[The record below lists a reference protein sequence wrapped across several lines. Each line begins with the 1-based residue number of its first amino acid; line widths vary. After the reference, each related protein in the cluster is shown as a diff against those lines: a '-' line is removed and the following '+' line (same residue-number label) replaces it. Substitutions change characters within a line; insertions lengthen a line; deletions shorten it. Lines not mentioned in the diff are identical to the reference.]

1 VRSCLGTGRRHNVT
15 RIATERHDVDLDASM
30 TAGDLLSWLGPHG
43 PAAIAATSVFG
54 SFMFVEQIVS
64 DEAKAA
70 LARQLKSFDVHS
82 AVILPAGAI
91 EIFHRVFGDSHFS
104 IRCIWRSICFSAL
117 GTGILM
123 AAYVASGSHNL
134 SVGTTLGLWALYLAL
149 TLLPDYL
156 NLYKTRIAL
165 RILESYRITSAVVFL
180 LLIVA
185 DFAVGYG
192 TFSLVWPLMWLPI
205 APLEIVGAAFRFSYE
220 EFDRIVSFQIPLSV
234 FFYAGMLPSAWL
246 WIYAVSVLVT
256 RIALRAEPLVRALQW
271 ILKIDAMP
279 IRCIATVAAALTF
292 LVVEVGALASKMF
305 W

>member
-1 VRSCLGTGRRHNVT
+1 
-15 RIATERHDVDLDASM
+15 M
-30 TAGDLLSWLGPHG
+30 TAGDLISWLGPHG
-43 PAAIAATSVFG
+43 PAAVAATSVFG
-54 SFMFVEQIVS
+54 SFMVVEQIVS

-82 AVILPAGAI
+82 AVILPEGAI
-91 EIFHRVFGDSHFS
+91 EIFHRVFGDRHLS

-123 AAYVASGSHNL
+123 AACVASGPADL
-134 SVGTTLGLWALYLAL
+134 SFGLTFGIWSLYLAL
-149 TLLPDYL
+149 SLLPDYL
-156 NLYKTRIAL
+156 NLYKTRVAL
-165 RILESYRITSAVVFL
+165 RILQTYRITSTFVFV

-185 DFAVGYG
+185 DFGIGYV

-205 APLEIVGAAFRFSYE
+205 APLEIVAAAFRFSYE
-220 EFDRIVSFQIPLSV
+220 EFDRIISFRIPLSV

-246 WIYAVSVLVT
+246 WIYAVSVLLT

-279 IRCIATVAAALTF
+279 IRCIAAVAAALTF
-292 LVVEVGALASKMF
+292 LVVEIGALASKIF
-305 W
+305 

>member
-1 VRSCLGTGRRHNVT
+1 
-15 RIATERHDVDLDASM
+15 M
-30 TAGDLLSWLGPHG
+30 TAGDLISWLGPHG
-43 PAAIAATSVFG
+43 PAAVAATSVFG
-54 SFMFVEQIVS
+54 SFMVVEQIVS

-82 AVILPAGAI
+82 AVILPEGAI
-91 EIFHRVFGDSHFS
+91 EIFHRVFGDRHLS

-123 AAYVASGSHNL
+123 AAYVASGPADL
-134 SVGTTLGLWALYLAL
+134 SFGLTFGIWSLYLAL
-149 TLLPDYL
+149 SLLPDYL
-156 NLYKTRIAL
+156 NLYKTRVAL
-165 RILESYRITSAVVFL
+165 RILQTYRITSTFVFV

-185 DFAVGYG
+185 DFGIGYV

-205 APLEIVGAAFRFSYE
+205 APLEIVAAAFRFSYE
-220 EFDRIVSFQIPLSV
+220 EFDRIISLQIPLSV

-246 WIYAVSVLVT
+246 WIYAVSVLLT

-279 IRCIATVAAALTF
+279 IRCIAAVAAALTF
-292 LVVEVGALASKMF
+292 LVVEIGALASKIF
-305 W
+305 

>member
-1 VRSCLGTGRRHNVT
+1 
-15 RIATERHDVDLDASM
+15 M
-30 TAGDLLSWLGPHG
+30 TAGDLISWLGPHG
-43 PAAIAATSVFG
+43 PAAVAATSVFG
-54 SFMFVEQIVS
+54 SFMVVEQIVS

-82 AVILPAGAI
+82 AVILPEGAI
-91 EIFHRVFGDSHFS
+91 EIFHRVFGDRHLS

-123 AAYVASGSHNL
+123 AAYVASGPADL
-134 SVGTTLGLWALYLAL
+134 SFGLTFGIWSLYLAL
-149 TLLPDYL
+149 SLLPDYL
-156 NLYKTRIAL
+156 NLYKTRVAL
-165 RILESYRITSAVVFL
+165 RILQTYRITSTFVFV

-185 DFAVGYG
+185 DFGIGYV

-205 APLEIVGAAFRFSYE
+205 APLEIVAAAFRFSYE
-220 EFDRIVSFQIPLSV
+220 EFDRIISFRIPLSV

-246 WIYAVSVLVT
+246 WIYAVSVLLT

-279 IRCIATVAAALTF
+279 IRCIAAVAAALTF
-292 LVVEVGALASKMF
+292 LVVEIGALASKIF
-305 W
+305 

>member
-1 VRSCLGTGRRHNVT
+1 
-15 RIATERHDVDLDASM
+15 M
-30 TAGDLLSWLGPHG
+30 TAGDLISWLGPHG
-43 PAAIAATSVFG
+43 PAAVAATSVFG
-54 SFMFVEQIVS
+54 SFMVVEQIVS

-82 AVILPAGAI
+82 AVILPEGAI
-91 EIFHRVFGDSHFS
+91 EIFHRVFGDRHLS

-123 AAYVASGSHNL
+123 AACVASGPADL
-134 SVGTTLGLWALYLAL
+134 SFGLTFGIWSLYLAL
-149 TLLPDYL
+149 SLLPDYL
-156 NLYKTRIAL
+156 NLYKTRVAL
-165 RILESYRITSAVVFL
+165 RILQTYRITSTFVFV

-185 DFAVGYG
+185 DFGIGYV

-205 APLEIVGAAFRFSYE
+205 APLEIVAAAFRFSYE
-220 EFDRIVSFQIPLSV
+220 EFDRIISLQIPLSV

-246 WIYAVSVLVT
+246 WIYAVSVLLT

-279 IRCIATVAAALTF
+279 IRCIAAVAAALTF
-292 LVVEVGALASKMF
+292 LVVEIGALASKIF
-305 W
+305 

>member
-1 VRSCLGTGRRHNVT
+1 
-15 RIATERHDVDLDASM
+15 
-30 TAGDLLSWLGPHG
+30 
-43 PAAIAATSVFG
+43 VFG
-54 SFMFVEQIVS
+54 SFMVVEQIVS

-82 AVILPAGAI
+82 AVILPEGAI
-91 EIFHRVFGDSHFS
+91 EIFHRVFGDRHLS

-123 AAYVASGSHNL
+123 AAYVASGPADL
-134 SVGTTLGLWALYLAL
+134 SFGLTFGIWSLYLAL
-149 TLLPDYL
+149 SLLPDYL
-156 NLYKTRIAL
+156 NLYKTRVAL
-165 RILESYRITSAVVFL
+165 RILQTYRITSTFVFV

-185 DFAVGYG
+185 DFGIGYV

-205 APLEIVGAAFRFSYE
+205 APLEIVAAAFRFSYE
-220 EFDRIVSFQIPLSV
+220 EFDRIISLQIPLSV

-246 WIYAVSVLVT
+246 WIYAVSVLLT

-279 IRCIATVAAALTF
+279 IRCIAAVAAALTF
-292 LVVEVGALASKMF
+292 LVVEIGALASKIF
-305 W
+305 

>member
-1 VRSCLGTGRRHNVT
+1 LRVP
-15 RIATERHDVDLDASM
+15 TERHDVDVDASM
-30 TAGDLLSWLGPHG
+30 TAGDLISWLGPHG
-43 PAAIAATSVFG
+43 PAAVAATSVFG
-54 SFMFVEQIVS
+54 SFMVVEQIVS

-82 AVILPAGAI
+82 AVILPEGAI
-91 EIFHRVFGDSHFS
+91 EIFHRVFGDRHLS

-123 AAYVASGSHNL
+123 AACVASGPADL
-134 SVGTTLGLWALYLAL
+134 SFGLTFGIWSLYLAL
-149 TLLPDYL
+149 SLLPDYL
-156 NLYKTRIAL
+156 NLYKTRVAL
-165 RILESYRITSAVVFL
+165 RILQTYRITSTFVFV

-185 DFAVGYG
+185 DFGIGYV

-205 APLEIVGAAFRFSYE
+205 APLEIVAAAFRFSYE
-220 EFDRIVSFQIPLSV
+220 EFDRIISFRIPLSV

-246 WIYAVSVLVT
+246 WIYAVSVLLT

-279 IRCIATVAAALTF
+279 IRCIAAVAAALTF
-292 LVVEVGALASKMF
+292 LVVEIGALASKIF
-305 W
+305 

>member
-1 VRSCLGTGRRHNVT
+1 V
-15 RIATERHDVDLDASM
+15 DASM
-30 TAGDLLSWLGPHG
+30 TAGDLISWLGPHG
-43 PAAIAATSVFG
+43 PAAVAATSVFG
-54 SFMFVEQIVS
+54 SFMVVEQIVS

-82 AVILPAGAI
+82 AVILPEGAI
-91 EIFHRVFGDSHFS
+91 EIFHRVFGDRHLS

-123 AAYVASGSHNL
+123 AAYVASGPADL
-134 SVGTTLGLWALYLAL
+134 SFGLTFGIWSLYLAL
-149 TLLPDYL
+149 SLLPDYL
-156 NLYKTRIAL
+156 NLYKTRVAL
-165 RILESYRITSAVVFL
+165 RILQTYRITSTFVFV

-185 DFAVGYG
+185 DFGIGYV

-205 APLEIVGAAFRFSYE
+205 APLEIVAAAFRFSYE
-220 EFDRIVSFQIPLSV
+220 EFDRIISLQIPLSV

-246 WIYAVSVLVT
+246 WIYAVSVLLT

-279 IRCIATVAAALTF
+279 IRCIAAVAAALTF
-292 LVVEVGALASKMF
+292 LVVEIGALASKIF
-305 W
+305 